1 MSASATPAVA
11 LAQGH
16 HVHVHHVHVSRVIAA
31 CRRPDEASAL
41 AQLQQQHGSRLHLQ
55 QLDTL
60 DDSSIQRAAAQL
72 SSNLSHLD
80 LLLNVSGILHNS
92 SGLAP
97 ETSITRVQRDNLLLS
112 LGTNA
117 IGPILVCQA
126 LLPLISRAAQHGAT
140 EEQPAV
146 IANFSAR
153 VRAAGKA
160 GWLAACR

>member
-1 MSASATPAVA
+1 MPAVA
-11 LAQGH
+11 LTSSRHA
-16 HVHVHHVHVSRVIAA
+16 HVNHLHVPRVIAT
-31 CRRPDEASAL
+31 CRRPDQAADL
-41 AQLQQQHGSRLHLQ
+41 QQLQQQHGSRLHIQ

-72 SSNLSHLD
+72 TSSLSHLD

-92 SGLAP
+92 SGLTP

-153 VRAAGKA
+153 VRVAAKGCLLVA
-160 GWLAACR
+160 SCQ